1 MSPPDDRAA
10 AEAEGAGCQLH
21 LIGPAGLEAGFA
33 GDLEAALAVGGS
45 VAFRLR
51 RPPQESDAA
60 AHDLRRI
67 CAGRVAFLLQDDVDL
82 ARALGAD
89 GVHLG
94 DPAKVREVRARL
106 GPERI
111 IGASCGHSRHAAM
124 LAGEDGA
131 DYIAFGEI
139 GRPPQG
145 PLLELIAWWSELFV
159 LPCLAEGAFDDSAL
173 AALARTGADFVGVD
187 DAVWRHPEGAAAGM
201 RRVRQATSGSASGG
215 VTG

>member
-10 AEAEGAGCQLH
+10 AEVEGAGCQLY
-21 LIGPAGLEAGFA
+21 LIGPAAIEAGGFA
-33 GDLEAALAVGGS
+33 VELEAALAVGGS

-51 RPPQESDAA
+51 PTQGADAA

-82 ARALGAD
+82 ALRLGAD

-94 DPAKVREVRARL
+94 DPAQVRAARARL
-106 GPERI
+106 GPDRI
-111 IGASCGHSRHAAM
+111 LGASCGHSRHSAM
-124 LAGEDGA
+124 LAGDDGA

-159 LPCLAEGAFDDSAL
+159 LPCLAEGAFDRSDL
-173 AALARTGADFVGVD
+173 GRLARVADFIGVS
-187 DAVWRHPEGAAAGM
+187 DAVWRHPDGAAAGM
-201 RRVRQATSGSASGG
+201 RAVRQAMSGG
-215 VTG
+215 

>member
-1 MSPPDDRAA
+1 VSPPDERAA
-10 AEAEGAGCQLH
+10 PEALGDTPRAECGLYLIAPAE
-21 LIGPAGLEAGFA
+21 IDAGFA
-33 GDLEAALAVGGS
+33 AGLEAALAAGDA

-51 RPPQESDAA
+51 PAPAAHAA
-60 AHDLRRI
+60 AQALRQI

-82 ARALGAD
+82 ALALGAD

-94 DPAKVREVRARL
+94 DPTQVRAARARL
-106 GPERI
+106 GSERI

-139 GRPPQG
+139 GRPPQM

-159 LPCLAEGAFDDSAL
+159 LPCLAEGAFDRGDVGR
-173 AALARTGADFVGVD
+173 LARAADFIGVS
-187 DAVWRHPEGAAAGM
+187 DAVWRDPEGAAAGM
-201 RRVRQATSGSASGG
+201 RRIRQAMTGG
-215 VTG
+215 